1 MEYGKE
7 NVALANWSASHDDV
21 CFSIAI
27 AQLLTEKNKKIAQL
41 LVKKRRREVIDQLLI
56 D

>member
-7 NVALANWSASHDDV
+7 NVALANWSASHDV

-27 AQLLTEKNKKIAQL
+27 AQLLTEK
-41 LVKKRRREVIDQLLI
+41 
-56 D
+56 